1 MPDLLEE
8 MMSKKLSLLIRKL
21 KKSSNIHQIAVFSRS
36 YCMQSVTPPSKQDDT
51 IMEPPPHIPVMA
63 REVINSLNPENGK
76 IYIDMTFGAGG
87 HTKKILET
95 APNVKVIALDRDPD
109 AFQHIDKLN
118 SKYPN
123 QIIPLKGKFS
133 DLPELLTSINV
144 ERSSVDGIL
153 FDFGC
158 SSMQFDRAE
167 RGFSINKDGPL
178 DMRMDK
184 DPDNPT
190 AADILATIEQEDL
203 YKIIKYYGEEKMA
216 KKIAHTI
223 SDVRYACK
231 PIRTTH
237 ELARIVDSCFSVNAQ
252 RDKLNRPTHNATKTF
267 QALRIFVNNEL
278 NEINYGLHCAERYLK
293 VGGRLVALTFHSLE
307 DTIVK
312 RFFLNQVIG
321 GIVNALPLKYI
332 NRLETHTADKIEKF
346 MGSNW
351 EPLYKGVMIP
361 SPKEIDLNPRSRSA
375 KLRAA
380 TKTSEK

>member
-1 MPDLLEE
+1 
-8 MMSKKLSLLIRKL
+8 
-21 KKSSNIHQIAVFSRS
+21 
-36 YCMQSVTPPSKQDDT
+36 MQSATPLTRNDNDINES
-51 IMEPPPHIPVMA
+51 PPHVPVMA
-63 REVINSLNPENGK
+63 REVIKLLNPENGK

-87 HTKKILET
+87 HTKKILES

-109 AFQHIDKLN
+109 ALKYVDKLN
-118 SKYPN
+118 TKFPN
-123 QIIPLKGKFS
+123 QIIPLRGKFS
-133 DLPELLTSINV
+133 DLPELLTSIDV
-144 ERSSVDGIL
+144 ETSSVDGIL

-158 SSMQFDRAE
+158 SSMQFDQAE

-178 DMRMDK
+178 DMRMDT
-184 DPDNPT
+184 DPDTPT

-203 YKIIKYYGEEKMA
+203 YKIIKFYGEEKKA
-216 KKIAHTI
+216 KVIAQTI

-237 ELARIVDSCFSVNAQ
+237 ELARIVDSCFSESIK
-252 RDKLNRPTHNATKTF
+252 RDKLNRPAHNATKTF

-278 NEINYGLHCAERYLK
+278 NEINYGLQCAEQYLK

-312 RFFLNQVIG
+312 RFLLNQVIG
-321 GIVNALPLKYI
+321 GVVNALPLKYV
-332 NRLETHTADKIEKF
+332 NRLEIQTADKIEEF

-351 EPLYKGVMIP
+351 EPLSKHVIIP

-380 TKTSEK
+380 IKISEK